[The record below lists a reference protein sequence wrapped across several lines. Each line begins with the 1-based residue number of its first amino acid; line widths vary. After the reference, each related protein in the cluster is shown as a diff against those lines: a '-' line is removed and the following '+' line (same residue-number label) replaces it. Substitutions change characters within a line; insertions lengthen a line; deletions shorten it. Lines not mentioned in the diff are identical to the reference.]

1 MNDGR
6 MNKVPFG
13 LRSDGTWRN
22 AYDVLRGMECQC
34 VCPVCG
40 SGLVAK
46 QGKVSC
52 LAFRPCPLRALGTER
67 EGGCAEATIHK
78 AAKEILWASSGKTI
92 FLPRVPEFEIGGSRG
107 EFRCQLLRCELEV
120 LIEKINRRVDVLAT
134 TQIVRDP
141 WPEQG
146 IERVRR
152 RGGPLIIE
160 INVSNPKDDVYVHD
174 LSSAELSA
182 VEITLSAEDV
192 FTEIGKGKGDRLS
205 ALKRLVLG
213 PRSANRR
220 WLNFDPGLL
229 GRWQMRR
236 AE

>member
-1 MNDGR
+1 

-13 LRSDGTWRN
+13 LHSDGTWRN
-22 AYDVLRGMECQC
+22 AYDVPRGLECRC

-46 QGKVSC
+46 QGKSVVWHF
-52 LAFRPCPLRALGTER
+52 AHV
-67 EGGCAEATIHK
+67 AE
-78 AAKEILWASSGKTI
+78 SFGNGK
-92 FLPRVPEFEIGGSRG
+92 
-107 EFRCQLLRCELEV
+107 
-120 LIEKINRRVDVLAT
+120 
-134 TQIVRDP
+134 
-141 WPEQG
+141 
-146 IERVRR
+146 
-152 RGGPLIIE
+152 GGPLIIE
-160 INVSNPKDDVYVHD
+160 INVSNPKDDEYIHD
-174 LSSAELSA
+174 LSGAELSA

-220 WLNFDPGLL
+220 WLNFAPGLL
-229 GRWQMRR
+229 GKSQMRR

>member
-1 MNDGR
+1 

-13 LRSDGTWRN
+13 LHSDGTWRN
-22 AYDVLRGMECQC
+22 AYDVPRGLECRC

-46 QGKVSC
+46 QGKSVVWHFAHAAES
-52 LAFRPCPLRALGTER
+52 FGNGKG
-67 EGGCAEATIHK
+67 GGCAEGTIHK
-78 AAKEILWASSGKTI
+78 AAKKILQASNGRTI

-107 EFRCQLLRCELEV
+107 KFRCQLLRCESEV
-120 LIEKINRRVDVLAT
+120 LIEKISRRVDVLAT

-141 WPEQG
+141 WPEWG
-146 IERVRR
+146 IERVHR

-160 INVSNPKDDVYVHD
+160 INVSNPKDDEYIHD
-174 LSSAELSA
+174 LSGADLSA

-220 WLNFDPGLL
+220 WLNFAPGLL
-229 GRWQMRR
+229 GKSQMRR